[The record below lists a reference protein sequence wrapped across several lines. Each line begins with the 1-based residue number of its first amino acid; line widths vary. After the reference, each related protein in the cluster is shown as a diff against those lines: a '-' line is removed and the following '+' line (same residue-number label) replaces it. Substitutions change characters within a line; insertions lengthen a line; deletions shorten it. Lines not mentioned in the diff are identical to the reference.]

1 MCVKYHGSSF
11 RFFVQSSTLSLEEAD
26 VQITKTLSVLFVIF
40 PQMNRQVLIVEDS
53 TFNQGILKRQLM
65 KGEMT
70 VEDEQD
76 LPHSLLS
83 PSLILVITQSLR
95 MDTKPSIPSIAR
107 TLLAEGYSM
116 SFSCVNL
123 ILLLGRRSALLISV
137 IALSRWIWRCPS

>member
-1 MCVKYHGSSF
+1 M
-11 RFFVQSSTLSLEEAD
+11 SLEKAD
-26 VQITKTLSVLFVIF
+26 VQITKTLSVPFVIF
-40 PQMNRQVLIVEDS
+40 PQMNRQVLIIEDS
-53 TFNQGILKRQLM
+53 TFNQGILKRQLV

-76 LPHSLLS
+76 LPHSLLY
-83 PSLILVITQSLR
+83 PSLVLVITQSLR
-95 MDTKPSIPSIAR
+95 MDRKPSIPSIAR
-107 TLLAEGYSM
+107 TLLAEGNSM